1 MVITADNRI
10 RDSRTPDKKGTG
22 LLKVFIKKAMGT
34 RLLLFAM
41 LLLLSVGLP
50 FGVSEAFDGKHP
62 RIGLTPLDEN
72 YQMQVSP
79 SDRCPVCG
87 MRVIQYPKFNCA
99 IQLKDTGT
107 YYFCSTGCLIRSWM
121 HPEIYLGLAR
131 ELLERPMVREYF
143 SGRQMD
149 ARETIFV
156 YGSDVIGPMGPA
168 LVPVLDERHLKV
180 FKRRHGGKIQ
190 VRLLDLNDARWYEM
204 TGRNMAE

>member
-1 MVITADNRI
+1 
-10 RDSRTPDKKGTG
+10 
-22 LLKVFIKKAMGT
+22 MGT
-34 RLLLFAM
+34 TAVLFAV

-50 FGVSEAFDGKHP
+50 LGVSQAFDGTHP
-62 RIGLTPLDEN
+62 RIGLKPLDEN
-72 YQMQVSP
+72 HQMQISP

-87 MRVIQYPKFNCA
+87 MRVIQYSKFNSA
-99 IQLKDTGT
+99 IQLKDTAT

-131 ELLERPMVREYF
+131 ELLERPIVREYF

-149 ARETIFV
+149 ARDMIFV

-180 FKRRHGGKIQ
+180 FKRRHGGKTQ
-190 VRLLDLNDARWYEM
+190 VRLLDLNDARWVEM
-204 TGRNMAE
+204 TGKKMAE

>member
-1 MVITADNRI
+1 MITGDNRI
-10 RDSRTPDKKGTG
+10 RDSRTPDKKGKD

-34 RLLLFAM
+34 RLLLFAV

-87 MRVIQYPKFNCA
+87 MRVIQYSKFNCA
-99 IQLKDTGT
+99 IQLKDTTT

-131 ELLERPMVREYF
+131 ELLERPIVREYF

-149 ARETIFV
+149 ARDMIFV

-168 LVPVLDERHLKV
+168 LVPVLDERHLRV
-180 FKRRHGGKIQ
+180 FKRRHGGKTQ

-204 TGRNMAE
+204 TGRKMAE